1 MSDILKM
8 KLKHKKIFFIFV
20 KENLISLFQKI
31 LETEKANTSVPHTHI
46 RTQFKLLFR
55 YKSCFTTIGFFDL
68 IESASIH
75 QLNMILIIHYF
86 ICGHALRPIKIILCC
101 IYLHRSFML
110 YLFASIIRLVLLFY
124 TDYKKDCR
132 RGWNTIFYNLKN
144 SRTLTLKITKQ

>member
-8 KLKHKKIFFIFV
+8 KLKHKKIFFYIC
-20 KENLISLFQKI
+20 KRKPHLTFQKI
-31 LETEKANTSVPHTHI
+31 LETEKANTSVPPTHI

-75 QLNMILIIHYF
+75 QLKLILIIHYF
-86 ICGHALRPIKIILCC
+86 ICGPALRPIKIILCC

-110 YLFASIIRLVLLFY
+110 YLFASIIRLVSLFY
-124 TDYKKDCR
+124 TDYKKDGI